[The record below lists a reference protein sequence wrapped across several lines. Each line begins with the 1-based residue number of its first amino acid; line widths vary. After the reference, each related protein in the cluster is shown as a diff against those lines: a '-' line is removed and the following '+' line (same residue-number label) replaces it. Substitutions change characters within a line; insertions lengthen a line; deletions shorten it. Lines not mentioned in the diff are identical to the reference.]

1 MRNIFW
7 ALSIFKKI
15 LLQFLS
21 VNCIHNNSWII
32 KLYFNSRLEVKV
44 LVTQSVWLFVTPW
57 TITHQTPLSMVFS
70 RQEYWRGLP
79 FPSAGDLPDPGI
91 EPRYPALQADSLP
104 SEPPGNPWLTYQ
116 LSYQI
121 LFFLWWPIRIISKI
135 FILGDFL
142 NWGIIDIQHYI
153 SFSYT
158 T

>member
-1 MRNIFW
+1 MKD
-7 ALSIFKKI
+7 APHHQ
-15 LLQFLS
+15 LLGK
-21 VNCIHNNSWII
+21 C
-32 KLYFNSRLEVKV
+32 KLKAQLLGKCKSKAQLDITSLPWEWNEV